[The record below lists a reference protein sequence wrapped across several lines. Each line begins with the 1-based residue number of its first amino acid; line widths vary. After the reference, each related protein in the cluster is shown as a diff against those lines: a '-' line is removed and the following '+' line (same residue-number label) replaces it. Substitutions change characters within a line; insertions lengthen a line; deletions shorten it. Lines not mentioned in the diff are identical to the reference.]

1 MEVDK
6 TVVILAVIF
15 IAVLGFFVVSQM
27 GGADV
32 APSVSGGVQSLGQY
46 SGGGCGR

>member
-6 TVVILAVIF
+6 TVVVLVVVLV
-15 IAVLGFFVVSQM
+15 AVLGFFVVSQM
-27 GGADV
+27 GSADV
-32 APSVSGGVQSLGQY
+32 GPSVSAGVQSLGQY